1 MFDMDPEAAKV
12 FYKEHGGSAREMT
25 VNSGIAALVP
35 GATIDDFAFDPCG
48 YSMNAIT
55 YGNYA
60 TVRTS
65 GGGGLDAP
73 ALHACLC
80 VVCLM
85 GTE

>member
-25 VNSGIAALVP
+25 VKSGIAALVP

-60 TVRTS
+60 TVRS
-65 GGGGLDAP
+65 CVVSVCVCVWGGGGLMDDINQST
-73 ALHACLC
+73 
-80 VVCLM
+80 
-85 GTE
+85 G